1 MLGRTRPSR
10 SNISPASSRSSSIRR
25 ARWPSVS
32 ALAGPHPAFFTRTG
46 AGTLI
51 AEGKEEREIDGERY
65 VMERG
70 LVADLSIVHA

>member
-1 MLGRTRPSR
+1 
-10 SNISPASSRSSSIRR
+10 
-25 ARWPSVS
+25 
-32 ALAGPHPAFFTRTG
+32 
-46 AGTLI
+46 LI